1 MTASVLLHPRWIE
14 PVMFLYDNSLDEINK
29 NMDGFHAGSNF
40 AAAAA
45 ANPCRN
51 LMAHP
56 APLAAPSAAAYTS
69 SEAPAAG
76 MAEPAVKQCS
86 PCSAA
91 VQSSSGAALPYG
103 YFGSGYYPCRMTHHN
118 AIKSCAQP
126 ASTFADKYMDTSVS
140 GEEFTSRAKEF
151 AFYQGYAAGPY
162 QPVPGYLD
170 MPVVPTIGGP
180 GEPRHDPLLPMDSY
194 QPWAIT
200 NGWNGQVYCPK
211 EQSQPPHL
219 WKSTLPGNNTPAWLP
234 GSPPP
239 LLARPSPRSPRAPP
253 GPRRP
258 RPARAPRPQPAPAP
272 RGWHRCRPLPGARRI
287 PPEAPGEETAEKG
300 AGREQGSAPGHQV
313 PQAPQRGGRGGSGG
327 SSAELPL
334 ESWVSPPGGSEG
346 LRGFALPGW
355 KEKHP
360 QRRGEGSPGCGAV
373 LRERS
378 SGRARSGARS
388 GALPPAPL
396 QDVPGGPRNS
406 LLTLSCTV
414 FLFQTSF
421 RIPPMRTRTGGGGR
435 SECLTQ
441 RFS

>member
-239 LLARPSPRSPRAPP
+239 SSLAPRPAPP
-253 GPRRP
+253 GLPPGRAVPAPPALPGPSPPRRRGDGTGAAPSPAPGASRP
-258 RPARAPRPQPAPAP
+258 RLRERKQLRRALGGSRAPRPATRCHKLRSGVGGGGAVAAPRNSRWSRGCPLRGAP
-272 RGWHRCRPLPGARRI
+272 RGSAASLCPAGRKNTRSGEARGA
-287 PPEAPGEETAEKG
+287 PG
-300 AGREQGSAPGHQV
+300 AGRCCGSGAP
-313 PQAPQRGGRGGSGG
+313 GGRGAGRGAGLS
-327 SSAELPL
+327 PL
-334 ESWVSPPGGSEG
+334 
-346 LRGFALPGW
+346 
-355 KEKHP
+355 
-360 QRRGEGSPGCGAV
+360 RRSKMS
-373 LRERS
+373 RE
-378 SGRARSGARS
+378 
-388 GALPPAPL
+388 
-396 QDVPGGPRNS
+396 VPV
-406 LLTLSCTV
+406 TLS
-414 FLFQTSF
+414 
-421 RIPPMRTRTGGGGR
+421 
-435 SECLTQ
+435 
-441 RFS
+441 

>member
-76 MAEPAVKQCS
+76 MAEPTVKQCS

-170 MPVVPTIGGP
+170 MPVVPAIGGP

-219 WKSTLPGNNTPAWLP
+219 WKSTLPGNTPAWLP
-234 GSPPP
+234 LS
-239 LLARPSPRSPRAPP
+239 LLFILPRSPFPAIPPARQGSVIIPRADPSPSRPSSPIPSRP
-253 GPRRP
+253 GPHMPQRRWNGTGAAP
-258 RPARAPRPQPAPAP
+258 CPPPAHGTSRLAWPAPAP
-272 RGWHRCRPLPGARRI
+272 
-287 PPEAPGEETAEKG
+287 APGEETAEKG
-300 AGREQGSAPGHQV
+300 
-313 PQAPQRGGRGGSGG
+313 RGK
-327 SSAELPL
+327 
-334 ESWVSPPGGSEG
+334 V
-346 LRGFALPGW
+346 
-355 KEKHP
+355 
-360 QRRGEGSPGCGAV
+360 CGIIFHRPRSTRAV
-373 LRERS
+373 
-378 SGRARSGARS
+378 
-388 GALPPAPL
+388 
-396 QDVPGGPRNS
+396 
-406 LLTLSCTV
+406 
-414 FLFQTSF
+414 
-421 RIPPMRTRTGGGGR
+421 
-435 SECLTQ
+435 
-441 RFS
+441 

>member
-56 APLAAPSAAAYTS
+56 APLAAPSAAAYSS

-170 MPVVPTIGGP
+170 MPVVPAIGGP

-219 WKSTLPGNNTPAWLP
+219 WKSTLPGNTPAWLP
-234 GSPPP
+234 LSPLPIP
-239 LLARPSPRSPRAPP
+239 PRSPLPGYPAAGLRHRPP
-253 GPRRP
+253 GRRP
-258 RPARAPRPQPAPAP
+258 RPIPPGAHTSQPAGPAPGPPPAGPRHSPPAPPAPAP
-272 RGWHRCRPLPGARRI
+272 
-287 PPEAPGEETAEKG
+287 APGEETAEKG
-300 AGREQGSAPGHQV
+300 
-313 PQAPQRGGRGGSGG
+313 RGK
-327 SSAELPL
+327 
-334 ESWVSPPGGSEG
+334 V
-346 LRGFALPGW
+346 
-355 KEKHP
+355 
-360 QRRGEGSPGCGAV
+360 CGIIFH
-373 LRERS
+373 R
-378 SGRARSGARS
+378 
-388 GALPPAPL
+388 P
-396 QDVPGGPRNS
+396 
-406 LLTLSCTV
+406 
-414 FLFQTSF
+414 
-421 RIPPMRTRTGGGGR
+421 
-435 SECLTQ
+435 
-441 RFS
+441 